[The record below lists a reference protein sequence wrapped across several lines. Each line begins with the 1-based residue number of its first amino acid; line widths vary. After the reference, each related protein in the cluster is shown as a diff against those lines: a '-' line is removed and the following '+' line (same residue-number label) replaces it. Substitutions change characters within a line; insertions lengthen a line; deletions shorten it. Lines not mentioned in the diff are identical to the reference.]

1 MIAWRRESEAERPW
15 GSWGLLAATLLVQLG
30 AGGSL
35 EVHARLGVLPA
46 DPRLGALL
54 GHLLLH
60 SGWLHLLGTLFFAA
74 AVGPQLEVR
83 LGRRLWLASYLA
95 AGLAGAAL
103 FVVTQPDAELPWLG
117 ASAAVAGWLGLL
129 AVSARSE
136 PVDLLGIAAG
146 RAGSLLA
153 PAWAPAGLWLGGQL
167 ANLLSGEPADLLV
180 NLGGF
185 GVGAALAFGFERS
198 GLIEPAA
205 ALSAVERAP
214 SRRSAEPRRAPGPL
228 PDPAQ
233 LEASLGDA
241 TDPGVARAY
250 LEQAA
255 AAGRRDAG
263 RALVSERLFEAFDAR
278 RREPAVALWC
288 ALVATGPAPAGQTD
302 KLLQLA
308 SWVRAAGHP
317 GEGAAALHAALDGA
331 DAAAAAKIA
340 RSARRSDPVICF
352 RAAERAL
359 EDPALGESD
368 KSALEGLRL
377 EAEREVAARGFILV
391 PGSLPAPGPGP
402 APVTARAPSARA
414 PAAPVRSAPA
424 TPPAAPRAY
433 SFGEAIELAPEPEF
447 VPPPVA
453 LPDPE
458 RSGEAA
464 FLDAFHAALHADG
477 EKKPD
482 DGPPLRTLRVR
493 EATPRAL
500 EADTLVLDVPERGE
514 FRVRLTRIHAVALAG
529 VRGISERA
537 GDKPVLLVDLCLS
550 AEGEPELQVLRLR
563 SDRFDP
569 RLLVPDPPELAAEG
583 AARLRH
589 RARHRRPRPAAPRR
603 RRRRR
608 RHPAHLPRP
617 RELSARGARGGVRGP
632 A

>member
-1 MIAWRRESEAERPW
+1 MIAWVRESEAERPW
-15 GSWGLLAATLLVQLG
+15 ASWALLAVMFLVQLG

-35 EVHARLGVLPA
+35 DLQARLGVMPG

-54 GHLLLH
+54 GHLLVH
-60 SGWLHLLGTLFFAA
+60 SGWLHLLGTLFFVAA
-74 AVGPQLEVR
+74 AGPWLEAR
-83 LGRRLWLASYLA
+83 LGRGLWLGSFVA

-103 FVVTQPDAELPWLG
+103 FVVTQPHAELPWLG

-136 PVDLLGIAAG
+136 PADLLGIAAG

-153 PAWAPAGLWLGGQL
+153 PGWALAALWFGGQL

-180 NLGGF
+180 NVGGF
-185 GVGAALAFGFERS
+185 GFGAALAFGFERS
-198 GLIEPAA
+198 GLIEPAVDA
-205 ALSAVERAP
+205 APRERAP
-214 SRRSAEPRRAPGPL
+214 AQRRAAPRRAAGPL
-228 PDPAQ
+228 PAQ
-233 LEASLGDA
+233 LEAALGESA
-241 TDPGVARAY
+241 DPAVARAY

-255 AAGRRDAG
+255 AEGRRDAG

-278 RREPAVALWC
+278 RRETAVALWC
-288 ALVATGPAPAGQTD
+288 ALVGTGPAPPEGKTD

-359 EDPALGESD
+359 EDPALGPSD

-377 EAEREVAARGFILV
+377 EAEREVAARGVIVV
-391 PGSLPAPGPGP
+391 PGDAAP
-402 APVTARAPSARA
+402 
-414 PAAPVRSAPA
+414 PAAPAPAPSPRAAAASMRAAPA
-424 TPPAAPRAY
+424 TPTRALEL
-433 SFGEAIELAPEPEF
+433 GEAIELAPEPEF
-447 VPPPVA
+447 VPPPPPPPP

-458 RSGEAA
+458 SSGEAA
-464 FLDAFHAALHADG
+464 FLDAFHAALHAEEPKPESG
-477 EKKPD
+477 E
-482 DGPPLRTLRVR
+482 PPLRALRVR
-493 EATPRAL
+493 EATPVAL
-500 EADTLVLDVPERGE
+500 EPGTLALDVPGRGA
-514 FRVRLTRIHAVALAG
+514 FRLSVTRIHAVALAG

-537 GDKPVLLVDLCLS
+537 GDKPVLLVDLCLT

-569 RLLVPDPPELAAEG
+569 RRVAPCAEESPLKALRAFVAALAAAAHAPLLPADDVAGEAPLRIFRDLASYQREVLG
-583 AARLRH
+583 AA
-589 RARHRRPRPAAPRR
+589 
-603 RRRRR
+603 
-608 RHPAHLPRP
+608 
-617 RELSARGARGGVRGP
+617 
-632 A
+632 